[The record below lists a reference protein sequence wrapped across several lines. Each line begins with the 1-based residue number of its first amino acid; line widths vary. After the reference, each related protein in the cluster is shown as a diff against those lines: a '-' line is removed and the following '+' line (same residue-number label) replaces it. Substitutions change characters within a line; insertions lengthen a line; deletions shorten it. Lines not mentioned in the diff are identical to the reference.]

1 MGSQT
6 TPVYLMKTGGGE
18 GGGGGTENL
27 VLIQETEEI
36 WKFCMSQQITRT
48 AEHLPGIKNTKA
60 DQASREIE
68 ESSSE

>member
-6 TPVYLMKTGGGE
+6 IPVYLMKM
-18 GGGGGTENL
+18 GGGGKGTENL